1 MCGGFMAFK
10 KKTELINVSGS
21 ISEVGPNTFTELEV
35 SLDLDPLSREIFV
48 VTDAY
53 LDPFTPNTVPGL
65 RTSTKLSV
73 TNTSRTGVQ
82 TIADS
87 QCISNVT
94 DTIFGG
100 AAEFN
105 FARTAMPVSQ
115 ISVGTSMDYLSI
127 ISTPNFF
134 VQVQGENNLGG
145 SGGSFRL
152 TGYRAVADADTYSAL
167 VASEVLS
174 V

>member
-1 MCGGFMAFK
+1 MAFK
-10 KKTELINVSGS
+10 KKTELINVSGQILES
-21 ISEVGPNTFTELEV
+21 AQNTFTQVEV
-35 SLDLDPLSREIFV
+35 SLDLDPVSREIFV

-53 LDPFTPNTVPGL
+53 LDPFTPSSVAGL
-65 RTSTKLSV
+65 RTSTALSV
-73 TNTSRTGVQ
+73 TNVSRTAVSGLS
-82 TIADS
+82 DS

-100 AAEFN
+100 VAEFS
-105 FARTAMPVSQ
+105 FARTAMPVAQQS
-115 ISVGTSMDYLSI
+115 IGTPRDYLSI

-134 VQVQGENNLGG
+134 VQCEGTNNISA
-145 SGGSFRL
+145 SGGGFRI
-152 TGYRAVADADTYSAL
+152 TGFRATADADTYAAL